1 MLEKRA
7 YRVVAMVGYN
17 TLLPRM
23 LCEHFLCSKIRN
35 KYLEL
40 CDG

>member
-23 LCEHFLCSKIRN
+23 LCEHFLCSEIRN
-35 KYLEL
+35 NYLEL